1 MDAAEVERQ
10 VQSGLQEVGQQL
22 LRGLWEAQDIHL
34 HEQGVV
40 CEHAECRGSQMRR
53 VARRE
58 VQVMSM
64 WGPVKYRRGEYVC
77 EGKHRRVALDEQ
89 QELHPGQ
96 PTPQMEMLLGL
107 SGAAMPFEQGAA
119 WVQTW
124 LQVDVSPNTVRRATQ
139 TLGERQEAREQTW
152 YDESESQEHQ
162 RERLKDTVTRPQRV
176 YASLDGGFVPVRKG
190 QNGEE
195 DWREAKVVAWY
206 QEGQSYG
213 EEEKRAQQIELY
225 GTLERKETFGELFWG
240 SGYHYGADLAE
251 EVVVVADGAAW
262 IWDLVQ
268 TYFPHAVQILDWTHA
283 LEYLHAIRRDWNPQD
298 EAAGEQWFIDNRT
311 LLWEGEV
318 ERVIHQCRMLA
329 SARGPTAETAATA
342 AAYFE
347 RNLHRMD
354 YDYFREHGYFIGSGT
369 IESGVKRLVSARMKI
384 AGARWNLGSGEKVLK
399 ARCAFLNHAW
409 HQLPIAA

>member
-1 MDAAEVERQ
+1 
-10 VQSGLQEVGQQL
+10 
-22 LRGLWEAQDIHL
+22 
-34 HEQGVV
+34 
-40 CEHAECRGSQMRR
+40 
-53 VARRE
+53 
-58 VQVMSM
+58 M
-64 WGPVKYRRGEYVC
+64 WGPVKYRRGEYEC
-77 EGKHRRVALDEQ
+77 EGKHRRVPLDEQ
-89 QELHPGQ
+89 QGLHPGQ

-107 SGAAMPFEQGAA
+107 SGAAMPFEQGAE

-139 TLGERQEAREQTW
+139 TLGERQEAQEEAW

-162 RERLKDTVTRPQRV
+162 QERLKDVITPPQRV

-206 QEGQSYG
+206 QEGRSYG

-225 GTLERKETFGELFWG
+225 GTLGRKEAFGELFWG

-268 TYFPHAVQILDWTHA
+268 TYFPRAVQILDWTHA
-283 LEYLHAIRRDWNPQD
+283 LGYLHAIRRDWNPQD
-298 EAAGEQWFIDNRT
+298 EAAGEQWFIDNKT

-318 ERVIHQCRMLA
+318 ERVIHQCRILA
-329 SARGPTAETAATA
+329 SARGPTAEAAATA

-369 IESGVKRLVSARMKI
+369 IESGVKRLISARMKI
-384 AGARWNLGSGEKVLK
+384 AGARWNTESGEKVLK